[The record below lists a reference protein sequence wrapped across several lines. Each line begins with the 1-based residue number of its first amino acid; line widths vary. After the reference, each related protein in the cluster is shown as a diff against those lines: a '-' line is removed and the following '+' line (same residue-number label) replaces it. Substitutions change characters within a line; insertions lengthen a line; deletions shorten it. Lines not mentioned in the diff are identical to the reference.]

1 LIFQWSS
8 NRNIRIQKSRIPKP
22 ICFLYIGPVTEILE
36 SENRESPNLFVFFT
50 FSGNQGGTVGIAW
63 VGTGCYSDNSK
74 RYRSSINEY
83 FVDDIN
89 TAETVAHEIGHNLN
103 MSHDFL
109 EIQGPNN
116 KDKRICPTDDST
128 CTDVSGIM
136 DYYETAP
143 LSWSCCSRY
152 DFTTWFNS
160 YNDVGQWC
168 LERVKSNP
176 TTSTTTTTEKST
188 TTKKQKPSN
197 KCKDKAKKRRCKKW
211 KKKKK
216 CNKKFIKKKCKKT
229 CKVGKACKK
238 GK

>member
-1 LIFQWSS
+1 MLGLEQDV
-8 NRNIRIQKSRIPKP
+8 IQIIPNVTGITIKHLAQNGKM
-22 ICFLYIGPVTEILE
+22 IEKKLLSKCFFL
-36 SENRESPNLFVFFT
+36 
-50 FSGNQGGTVGIAW
+50 W
-63 VGTGCYSDNSK
+63 
-74 RYRSSINEY
+74 YRSSINEY

-116 KDKRICPTDDST
+116 KDKRLCPTDDST

-160 YNDVGQWC
+160 YNVCILDN
-168 LERVKSNP
+168 L
-176 TTSTTTTTEKST
+176 
-188 TTKKQKPSN
+188 
-197 KCKDKAKKRRCKKW
+197 
-211 KKKKK
+211 
-216 CNKKFIKKKCKKT
+216 
-229 CKVGKACKK
+229 
-238 GK
+238 